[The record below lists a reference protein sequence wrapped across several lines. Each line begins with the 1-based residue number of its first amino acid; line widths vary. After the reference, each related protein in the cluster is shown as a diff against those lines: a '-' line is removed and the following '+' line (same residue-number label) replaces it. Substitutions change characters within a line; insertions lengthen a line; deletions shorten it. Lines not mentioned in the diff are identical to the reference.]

1 MHLVNV
7 IFLIP
12 YVSNISHI
20 ILQPSSFQSAPK
32 HAGSRP
38 PAGGGARVFLD
49 TIVGVD
55 GDSVSAILLN
65 RGDQLCGFWM
75 VFLEAFGPACPL
87 LLESLSRRRGFGLGK
102 FWRSSRSPMTWFC
115 HANS

>member
-1 MHLVNV
+1 MPAVV
-7 IFLIP
+7 
-12 YVSNISHI
+12 
-20 ILQPSSFQSAPK
+20 
-32 HAGSRP
+32 P

-75 VFLEAFGPACPL
+75 VFLEAFGPAYPL

-102 FWRSSRSPMTWFC
+102 FWSSSRSPMT
-115 HANS
+115 